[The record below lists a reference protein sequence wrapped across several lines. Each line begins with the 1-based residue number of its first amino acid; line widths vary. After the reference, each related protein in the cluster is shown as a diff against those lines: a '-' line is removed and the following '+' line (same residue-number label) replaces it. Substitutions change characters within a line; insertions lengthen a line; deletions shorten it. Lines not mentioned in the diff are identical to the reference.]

1 MVLLRDD
8 FGGPLVAGYFT
19 RPYRGLSA
27 EQWRSKRRQRFLE
40 VGLEAMASSG
50 GRATVASITATAGCS
65 ARYFYQCF
73 EGVES
78 FLVEIFDWIVEEC
91 SKAAVVAIEISSGE
105 PYSHVKAIVIGVVDA
120 LTVDP
125 CKARFLLDP
134 AIGGSRL
141 ASLRGQLTGD
151 VAFMLRQILEENTSH
166 HDTRLLAVQ
175 AEGLVAGVTG
185 LIRVWLDGQLSLTR
199 EELAQQC
206 GRYIDEA
213 L

>member
-1 MVLLRDD
+1 MVLLKDG
-8 FGGPLVAGYFT
+8 FGGPMVAGYFT

-27 EQWRSKRRQRFLE
+27 EQWRSKRRQHFLE

-50 GRATVASITATAGCS
+50 GRATVASVIATAGCS

-78 FLVEIFDWIVEEC
+78 FLVEIFDWIVEDC
-91 SKAAVVAIEISSGE
+91 SKAAVVAIERSSGH
-105 PYSHVKAIVIGVVDA
+105 PYSNVKAIVVGVVDA

-125 CKARFLLDP
+125 RKARFLLDP

-141 ASLRGQLTGD
+141 ASRRRELTGE
-151 VAFMLRQILEENTSH
+151 VAFVLRQALEVNTDH
-166 HDTRLLAVQ
+166 RDAMRVAVQ
-175 AEGLVAGVTG
+175 AEGLVAGVSG
-185 LIRVWLDGQLSLTR
+185 VIRLWLEGQLRLTR

-206 GRYIDEA
+206 GRYVSEA